1 MHSVS
6 RSVPDASAVAHRV
19 WFGDG
24 TLPRLAR
31 LTLAPVEAAF
41 RGGVAVRGAMY
52 DRGLLRARQP
62 AVPALS
68 VGNLSVGGTGK
79 TPVAAW
85 LAARLLASGARP
97 AIVMRG
103 YGGDEAL
110 VHAMLNPEIPVVTAP
125 DRLEGALRAARQSA
139 DCVVLDDAFQHR
151 RVARVVDAVL
161 VSADSWNG
169 RVRLLPAG
177 PWREPLRAL
186 SRATLLIVT
195 RKRADL
201 ASARALAEG
210 LSARCSVPSAVVA
223 LRLGPLR
230 SNGRTASLEA
240 LDGRSVRAV
249 AAIGDPR
256 SFQRQLERAGAVVRP
271 AFFADH
277 HRFSPKDVR
286 RLATELRPDEWP
298 VCTLKDYVK
307 LAPLWPRQATS
318 LWYVSQRVAPEAGE
332 VDITAALD
340 SVLRARTL

>member
-1 MHSVS
+1 MAQ
-6 RSVPDASAVAHRV
+6 RI

-24 TLPRLAR
+24 ALPRLAR
-31 LTLAPVEAAF
+31 LTLAPAEAAF

-52 DRGLLRARQP
+52 DHGVLPSLPP

-85 LAARLLASGARP
+85 LAARLRAAGARP

-110 VHAMLNPEIPVVTAP
+110 VHATLNPAIPVVTAP
-125 DRLEGALRAARQSA
+125 DRLAGAAQAARQHA

-151 RVARVVDAVL
+151 RVARLVDAVL
-161 VSADSWNG
+161 ISADSWNG
-169 RVRLLPAG
+169 RIRLLPAG

-195 RKRADL
+195 RKRVDL
-201 ASARALAEG
+201 ASARSLAET
-210 LSARCSVPSAVVA
+210 LSERYSVPSAVLA
-223 LRLGPLR
+223 LRLGPLT

-240 LDGRSVRAV
+240 LDGRNVRAV

-256 SFQRQLERAGAVVRP
+256 AFQSQLERVGAVVRP

-277 HRFSPKDVR
+277 HRFSSEDAR
-286 RLATELRPDEWP
+286 RLASELRPDEWP

-307 LAPLWPRQATS
+307 LAALWPRQASS

-332 VDITAALD
+332 AAITAALD
-340 SVLRARTL
+340 SVLRARTF